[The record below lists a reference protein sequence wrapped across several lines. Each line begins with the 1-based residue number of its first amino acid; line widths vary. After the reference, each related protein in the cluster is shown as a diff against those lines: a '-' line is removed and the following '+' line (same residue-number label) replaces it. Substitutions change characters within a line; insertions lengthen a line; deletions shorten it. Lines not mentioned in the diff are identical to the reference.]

1 MIGEGWP
8 EGVGSH
14 DVLDVGVEAAG
25 VGLVGG
31 AAVHDAG
38 GGTCNVK
45 QPYSMFNFKLWK
57 EFYVFWEKACFPKC
71 NAVLHG
77 LSAYPQIKIVTLVH
91 KELKE

>member
-1 MIGEGWP
+1 MVGEGWP
-8 EGVGSH
+8 EGVGRH

-45 QPYSMFNFKLWK
+45 QQQYSVFNIKLWK
-57 EFYVFWEKACFPKC
+57 DFYSGKRHVFQCAM
-71 NAVLHG
+71 
-77 LSAYPQIKIVTLVH
+77 Q
-91 KELKE
+91 